1 MVWKSVDGFEG
12 YYEVSDTG
20 NVRSVD
26 RYITDSC
33 GKTRLLKGFMMKQT
47 EATGRINSDGYYVVN
62 LHKNHKSYVIA
73 VHRIVATAFIE
84 NPDNY
89 PTVNHIDGN
98 KHNNNV
104 RNLEWASYKTNN
116 VHALKNALR
125 KPRGTRVYQYDAT
138 GNFIAK
144 YCSVCNASK
153 HTGVSRSMI
162 SHCINGRS
170 KSAGGYLWSKFGKC
184 NDYLHM
190 ESTSD
195 NELPME
201 AQEPQDA
208 EDIVCS
214 DRNV

>member
-1 MVWKSVDGFEG
+1 MAWKSVDGFDG

-20 NVRSVD
+20 KVRSVD

-33 GKTRLLKGFMMKQT
+33 GKTRLLKGSMMKQT
-47 EATGRINSDGYYVVN
+47 EAAGRINSDGYYVVN

-170 KSAGGYLWSKFGKC
+170 KSAGGYLWLKFEKC
-184 NDYLHM
+184 NDYLHT

-201 AQEPQDA
+201 VQEPRDA

-214 DRNV
+214 DRNI